1 MTVVINGTTGIDT
14 GTGSLI
20 AADAST
26 PTYLDLFEDTD
37 NGSNYVRLIAPTS
50 IAANRTLTLPDSTG
64 TVVVGSAAV
73 SAIGQIPFSTD
84 GSTYTPTAK
93 IFSDTAKTATGS
105 SVEFTGIPSWVKRI
119 TVMFY
124 DLSTTST
131 NAPRVQLGT
140 SGSYET
146 SGYSNG
152 ATSVSGS
159 PVFSGGTNLDGFLL
173 AGQVAVGTEL
183 SGTLVLVNITGNV
196 WVATLNGSN
205 EASFALSGGGFKS
218 LGGVLTR
225 LQLIPSLGTFDL
237 GSINILYE

>member
-20 AADAST
+20 AADATT

-93 IFSDTAKTATGS
+93 IVSDTVKTATGS

-140 SGSYET
+140 ASSYET
-146 SGYSNG
+146 SGYSAG
-152 ATSVSGS
+152 ATAVSGS
-159 PVFSGGTNLDGFLL
+159 PVWGGGSNIDGFLL
-173 AGQVAVGTEL
+173 TGQVAASTQITGA
-183 SGTLVLVNITGNV
+183 LVLTNITGNV
-196 WVATLNGSN
+196 WVAALAGNNPAGS
-205 EASFALSGGGFKS
+205 AICGGGYKS